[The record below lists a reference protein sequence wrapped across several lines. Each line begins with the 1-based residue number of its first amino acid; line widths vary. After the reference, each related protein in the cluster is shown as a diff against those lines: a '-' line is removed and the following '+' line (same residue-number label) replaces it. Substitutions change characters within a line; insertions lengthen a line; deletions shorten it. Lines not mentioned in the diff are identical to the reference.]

1 MTISIGWKICDVR
14 TRRDDL
20 LAGHT
25 QRSFRVAIRNQDM
38 PIDVSRNQRDRRD
51 GHDDLCLGIHAAKP
65 VNEGEEI
72 GDTSDARMLRNS

>member
-1 MTISIGWKICDVR
+1 LNASRGDAILPRINAPQC
-14 TRRDDL
+14 
-20 LAGHT
+20 
-25 QRSFRVAIRNQDM
+25 SFRVAIRNQDM